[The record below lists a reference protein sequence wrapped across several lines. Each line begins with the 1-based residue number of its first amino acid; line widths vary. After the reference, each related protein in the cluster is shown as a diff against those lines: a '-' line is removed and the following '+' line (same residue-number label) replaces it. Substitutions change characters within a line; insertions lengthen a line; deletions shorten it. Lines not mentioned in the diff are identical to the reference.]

1 MSNIDILEKAIEID
15 IMGFNKN
22 MALMED
28 ADYIAFV
35 ECDYYEESG
44 NNKENFFDKA
54 IAYIRDLIKKI
65 KDKISEKFSDANV
78 KKQQEKLKMEIL
90 SDPNKKNK
98 KVKVQINDKVY
109 DLDKKALSDL
119 SKCKTKEEV
128 EKYMSDYKKKR
139 EKLIAG
145 SIVAVSAATAIGIL
159 GSKLHKTHKQ
169 LDGLQEEYERSI
181 KTLSDNDK
189 KITNLK
195 SQISDMKEINN
206 LQDSINKRQGKR
218 INDLED
224 RNKKILEIACTNRN
238 KNTKYLNY
246 IVKQA
251 RNTKA
256 DTVNSNAKNYY
267 YNYAIGTDMF
277 NGDMDRA
284 NKQSDMD
291 VQRSIILNMNSIISA
306 AVKLGADV
314 KPAID

>member
-1 MSNIDILEKAIEID
+1 MTSFEKSIEID
-15 IMGFNKN
+15 LMEFNRN

-28 ADYIAFV
+28 ADYIAFI

-44 NNKENFFDKA
+44 ESKKPNIFEKA
-54 IAYIRDLIKKI
+54 ITYVRDLIKKI
-65 KDKISEKFSDANV
+65 KDKISEKFSEANV
-78 KKQQEKLKMEIL
+78 KKQQKKLEMEIL

-98 KVKVQINDKVY
+98 KVKVRVNDKVY
-109 DLDKKALSDL
+109 ALDKKALGDL
-119 SKCKTKEEV
+119 TKCKTKNDV

-139 EKLIAG
+139 EKLVAG

-189 KITNLK
+189 KIKNLK

-224 RNKKILEIACTNRN
+224 RNKKILEIARTNRN

-251 RNTKA
+251 RDTKA

-267 YNYAIGTDMF
+267 YNYAISTDMF

-284 NKQSDMD
+284 NEQSDMD

>member
-1 MSNIDILEKAIEID
+1 MTSFEKSIEID
-15 IMGFNKN
+15 LMEFNRN

-28 ADYIAFV
+28 ADYIAFI

-44 NNKENFFDKA
+44 DSKKPNIFEKA
-54 IAYIRDLIKKI
+54 IKYVRDIIKKI
-65 KDKISEKFSDANV
+65 KDKLSEKFSEANV

-98 KVKVQINDKVY
+98 KVKVRVNDKVY
-109 DLDKKALSDL
+109 ALDKKAFSDL
-119 SKCKTKEEV
+119 TKCKTKKEV

-139 EKLIAG
+139 EKLVAG

-189 KITNLK
+189 KIKNLK
-195 SQISDMKEINN
+195 RQISDMKEINN

-224 RNKKILEIACTNRN
+224 RNKEILEIARTNRN

-267 YNYAIGTDMF
+267 YNYAIGTNMF

-291 VQRSIILNMNSIISA
+291 VQKSIILNMNSIISA

>member
-15 IMGFNKN
+15 IMEFNKN

-35 ECDYYEESG
+35 EGDYYEESG

-78 KKQQEKLKMEIL
+78 KKQQEKIKMEIL

-109 DLDKKALSDL
+109 DLDKKALGDL
-119 SKCKTKEEV
+119 TKCKTKEEV

-139 EKLIAG
+139 EKLVAG

-169 LDGLQEEYERSI
+169 LDELQGEYEKSI
-181 KTLSDNDK
+181 KT
-189 KITNLK
+189 
-195 SQISDMKEINN
+195 ISDMKKLDR
-206 LQDSINKRQGKR
+206 LQTAITKKQGDR
-218 INDLED
+218 INDLEN
-224 RNKKILEIACTNRN
+224 RNKKILKAARDNRN
-238 KNTKYLNY
+238 NSKEYLNK
-246 IVKQA
+246 IVKDA
-251 RNTKA
+251 SYVKKTAIRG
-256 DTVNSNAKNYY
+256 KNYY
-267 YNYAIGTDMF
+267 YNDFCTLFD
-277 NGDMDRA
+277 GDMDA
-284 NKQSDMD
+284 TNEYIENDFKKG
-291 VQRSIILNMNSIISA
+291 IISEMNSIIRDAIS
-306 AVKLGADV
+306 LGADI
-314 KPAID
+314 KPAIG

>member
-1 MSNIDILEKAIEID
+1 MTSFEKSIDIDLME
-15 IMGFNKN
+15 FNRN

-28 ADYIAFV
+28 ADYIAFI
-35 ECDYYEESG
+35 EGDYYEESG
-44 NNKENFFDKA
+44 ESKKPNIFEKA
-54 IAYIRDLIKKI
+54 IKYVRDLIKKI
-65 KDKISEKFSDANV
+65 KDKISEKFSEANV
-78 KKQQEKLKMEIL
+78 KKQQKKLEMEIL

-98 KVKVQINDKVY
+98 KVKVRVNDKVY
-109 DLDKKALSDL
+109 ALDKKALGDL
-119 SKCKTKEEV
+119 KKCKTKDQV
-128 EKYMSDYKKKR
+128 EKYMKDYKKKR
-139 EKLIAG
+139 EKLVAG

-169 LDGLQEEYERSI
+169 LDELQGEYERSI
-181 KTLSDNDK
+181 KTIADNA
-189 KITNLK
+189 
-195 SQISDMKEINN
+195 KEISKLNN
-206 LQDSINKRQGKR
+206 ELEMAYDFGADAETYIDIKNDR
-218 INDLED
+218 IRDLTD
-224 RNKKILEIACTNRN
+224 RNKALIKIARNDRN

-284 NKQSDMD
+284 NKQSDID